1 MTWKVTKKV
10 SMIQIIPIDM
20 FLHTIVIGV
29 GITGY
34 DLDLLY
40 YDNVERMTDEERKI
54 IKNDITTPS
63 SCNGMT
69 MTLDSGTIF
78 VYIRKGKER
87 DISVVAHELYHAVNR
102 LLYRVGVRRDEDD
115 EACAYLLGWLMQEYF
130 KQLNEFENE
139 NQKG

>member
-69 MTLDSGTIF
+69 MTLDSGAIF
-78 VYIRKGKER
+78 VYIRKGKGYKC
-87 DISVVAHELYHAVNR
+87 S
-102 LLYRVGVRRDEDD
+102 
-115 EACAYLLGWLMQEYF
+115 CT
-130 KQLNEFENE
+130 
-139 NQKG
+139 